1 MWRGRSSARVEEAIP
16 WDSDAIA
23 ALRVASYEEFST
35 RLGDHWIEMRG
46 NLVNVDSGTAFGRN
60 LVVRDNQGL
69 AGAVLYSP
77 PQSSGR
83 TGLAASVE
91 PKDAYLG
98 LLAVSPL
105 ARRQGIGLL
114 LAEECEHRAVADG
127 ATTIAL
133 VTSELM
139 DAARAMYERL
149 DYQPTRPSPDM
160 TSGIRSGGRVFPMSR
175 CDRSA
180 GGELCHWS
188 PCSTCERKI
197 VCQSSRKR

>member
-1 MWRGRSSARVEEAIP
+1 
-16 WDSDAIA
+16 
-23 ALRVASYEEFST
+23 
-35 RLGDHWIEMRG
+35 
-46 NLVNVDSGTAFGRN
+46 
-60 LVVRDNQGL
+60 
-69 AGAVLYSP
+69 
-77 PQSSGR
+77 
-83 TGLAASVE
+83 VE

-149 DYQPTRPSPDM
+149 DYQPTESL
-160 TSGIRSGGRVFPMSR
+160 SR
-175 CDRSA
+175 YDVRYQI
-180 GGELCHWS
+180 W
-188 PCSTCERKI
+188 RKGLPHE
-197 VCQSSRKR
+197 

>member
-23 ALRVASYEEFST
+23 ALRVASYQEFST
-35 RLGDHWIEMRG
+35 RLGDHWTEMRG

-77 PQSSGR
+77 PRRSGR
-83 TGLAASVE
+83 TGLAALVE

-114 LAEECEHRAVADG
+114 LAEECEHRAVGDG
-127 ATTIAL
+127 AATIAL

-139 DAARAMYERL
+139 DAARAMYGRL
-149 DYQPTRPSPDM
+149 DYKPTE
-160 TSGIRSGGRVFPMSR
+160 TLSR
-175 CDRSA
+175 YDIQYQI
-180 GGELCHWS
+180 W
-188 PCSTCERKI
+188 RKGLPHE
-197 VCQSSRKR
+197 